1 MLQALRRRLER
12 DEEGFTLIELMV
24 VVLIIAILLAIAIP
38 TFLGARTKAQDRAA
52 QSSLRNALTAEKTF
66 YTDTQQYTVTVLS
79 LQAIEPSIQWQ
90 TAAPTASG
98 QVAVSF
104 VTAPAPNATNSAI
117 VLTAYSGSGT
127 CFSMVDETATG
138 TNAAGTW
145 YKFFNNPCT
154 PPTGAPATA
163 PITKG
168 AINVWGNTF

>member
-66 YTDTQQYTVTVLS
+66 YTDTQQYTTTVAS
-79 LQAIEPSIQWQ
+79 LLAIEPSIQWQ
-90 TAAPTASG
+90 VAVPTAAG
-98 QVAVSF
+98 QVAVSYLTTP
-104 VTAPAPNATNSAI
+104 VSSGTNSAV

-138 TNAAGTW
+138 TNAPGTW
-145 YKFFNNPCT
+145 YKFF
-154 PPTGAPATA
+154 TGACTLP
-163 PITKG
+163 
-168 AINVWGNTF
+168 